1 MSSVLAREKGD
12 GGGTKPLVYALRN
25 PIDGEQ
31 DSLLAKMKACV
42 LLQLAPLPQNNPIR
56 ASPAPAPA
64 PALKQ
69 PKRLVVKIGVSCRNL
84 TDLGS
89 TCNPVV
95 KVFQRLHG
103 PWQDVDQSEQRVDET
118 SPTFKKVL
126 DVPFERGSMAEIK
139 VAVYTRLG
147 GFAVSDKDM
156 IGYTTLFFR
165 DLLTVSIHGART
177 CTAVFVL
184 TLLPDSRR
192 LHQKRR

>member
-31 DSLLAKMKACV
+31 DSLLARMKACV

-56 ASPAPAPA
+56 ASTAPLP
-64 PALKQ
+64 PPVLKQ
-69 PKRLVVKIGVSCRNL
+69 PKRVVVKIGVSCRNL

-147 GFAVSDKDM
+147 GFAVSEKDM
-156 IGYTTLFFR
+156 IGYTTLFVR
-165 DLLTVSIHGART
+165 DLLAVFIRGART
-177 CTAVFVL
+177 CTPVIVR
-184 TLLPDSRR
+184 TLLYNPRR
-192 LHQKRR
+192 WSQRKQ